1 MFVDKSDTEI
11 IADIKIDVHHIDPV
25 KKFCHLGS
33 QITNDNKSIV
43 DVKKRIK
50 LAKLAFGKKRNQLVN

>member
-43 DVKKRIK
+43 DMKKRIN
-50 LAKLAFGKKRNQLVN
+50 LPN